1 MPDGAEDLRG
11 RGDPGGLSAL
21 LGDLART
28 HDLDPADWEAFF
40 HAGRVVGRF
49 ELLREIGRG
58 GFGVVFEARDS
69 ELGRSV
75 AFKALRPGPGARAR
89 AGQKLLRREA
99 EAAAHLNH
107 PNICTLFDVGRCEG
121 GPYLVL
127 ERLEGETLE
136 EVLQREPLPPDRAMA
151 IATQVARALAHAH
164 AAGVVHRDLK
174 PANVFLTGRGEVKVL
189 DFGLAHFLGETTPGL
204 GGSPAYMAPEQWRG
218 EATDARADVFAL
230 GVLLFEMIAGRRPFE
245 TEHDRSTVL
254 DSGPAPALSPAQAR
268 APVAALV
275 ASMLAKSPADRPA
288 NGQVVLERLI
298 EIQQPSGRVARFVD
312 ELYRRRVPGATT
324 AYLAGAFVALLVAEV
339 VAWVLDLPRWVL
351 NAAAMLVLV
360 GLPVNVVLAWYFDVV
375 PGDGASRAL
384 PRKPGSAAVGVLVAL
399 AVVGA
404 AWRWWPR
411 PEPAVGAPVRI
422 AVADFANGTDDRDL
436 EGLSGLLSTAL
447 EQSRRLAVMSRG
459 RMVEILAGTGAG
471 GDGRIDEARG
481 REVARRAGIEV
492 LVVASVHRFDDVYVM
507 EMKALD
513 PATGD
518 HLFTFQE
525 RDRGKASIPG
535 LIDRLAAQVRE
546 RLRSSP
552 RHDAHPSRAT

>member
-1 MPDGAEDLRG
+1 
-11 RGDPGGLSAL
+11 
-21 LGDLART
+21 
-28 HDLDPADWEAFF
+28 
-40 HAGRVVGRF
+40 
-49 ELLREIGRG
+49 
-58 GFGVVFEARDS
+58 VVFEARDS

-89 AGQKLLRREA
+89 AGQELLRREA

-107 PNICTLFDVGRCEG
+107 PNICILFDVGRCEG

-136 EVLQREPLPPDRAMA
+136 QVLQRDPLPPDRAMA

-174 PANVFLTGRGEVKVL
+174 PANVFLTRRGEVKVL
-189 DFGLAHFLGETTPGL
+189 DFGLAHFLGETTPGR

-218 EATDARADVFAL
+218 DATDARADVFAL

-254 DSGPAPALSPAQAR
+254 DAGPAPALSPAQAR

-275 ASMLAKSPADRPA
+275 ASMLAKSPGDRPA

-298 EIQQPSGRVARFVD
+298 EIQQPSGRGARFLD

-351 NAAAMLVLV
+351 NAAAVLVLV

-384 PRKPGSAAVGVLVAL
+384 PRKPGSAAIGVLVAL

-436 EGLSGLLSTAL
+436 EGLSALLSTAL

-459 RMVEILAGTGAG
+459 RMVEVLAGTGAG
-471 GDGRIDEARG
+471 GDGPIDEARG

-507 EMKALD
+507 EMKVVD
-513 PATGD
+513 PATGEY
-518 HLFTFQE
+518 LFTVQA